1 MAKWDTKTFIQYS
14 KSQCPAHVVNVME
27 DLVQFTIA
35 ESDLVAWGRGDETGM
50 ITYKARSD
58 EGPLPLFNITTDGQ
72 IKFYI
77 NYLREKG
84 VAKEILR
91 DYQLKIESTFLLDL
105 DVEVYPH
112 DVGHQVDDLF
122 HTQNQ
127 VDKFKHAIQG
137 VTARLHQ

>member
-1 MAKWDTKTFIQYS
+1 
-14 KSQCPAHVVNVME
+14 ME